1 MSSIDNKL
9 KEINYNMGLIY
20 DKAYNEGKNSVENY
34 LPYAETARFRDL
46 NLFGKSEVII
56 DMPLLVE
63 GGSMFRQVVVNE
75 TVEHLTVNSQTQ
87 LTNITMMFYCDGAF
101 INTKLKHI
109 TLNAD
114 TSKATYTDNIFGG
127 NSGLEIVDGSPIDLS
142 SSTTT
147 TTRIGYATSKLSH
160 IRFVPNTIKCNL
172 NASDS
177 KVYSFGSIQSIIDGL
192 AIVETAKTLNLNAG
206 QNILQS
212 QVNSANL
219 KGWTVTGGTIVSEEW

>member
-20 DKAYNEGKNSVENY
+20 DKAYNEGANSVENY
-34 LPYAETARFRDL
+34 LPYSDIVRFRNL
-46 NLFGKSEVII
+46 NLFGKSDITI
-56 DMPLLVE
+56 NAPLLVNCND
-63 GGSMFRQVVVNE
+63 MFRQFVTNE
-75 TVEHLTVNSQTQ
+75 SVEHITVN
-87 LTNITMMFYCDGAF
+87 TNDEIQGINYMFYCDGAY

-109 TLNAD
+109 TLNFG
-114 TSKATYTDNIFGG
+114 TSKVVYGDQAFGG
-127 NSGLEIVDGSPIDLS
+127 NQALEIVDGTPLDLS
-142 SSTTT
+142 SISTATV
-147 TTRIGYATSKLSH
+147 RIGYVTPKLSH

-192 AIVETAKTLNLNAG
+192 AIVETAKTLSLNAG

-212 QVNSANL
+212 QVNSANA